1 MYVCR
6 AMLDAA
12 HYLLRPLIL
21 RRVKSEVESLLPPK
35 LETLIHCPMSDM
47 QVGMYVCV
55 YVASLSIFVVGLV
68 CMYVCM
74 YVCETLVN
82 FCMHSKADTLHVCMY
97 ICMYMKHQSIFVCI

>member
-1 MYVCR
+1 MCSIFMYTCMYALIYTHALCMYVLYVCR

-21 RRVKSEVESLLPPK
+21 RRVKSEVETLLPPK

-74 YVCETLVN
+74 YVC
-82 FCMHSKADTLHVCMY
+82 M
-97 ICMYMKHQSIFVCI
+97 